1 MEICAREKEKSQGF
15 LFLFPPPPPT
25 EGAKDWKQWTLDSGP
40 TGRMQAEGIA
50 GFRERTSD
58 SNESRLPKAAAE
70 ATNINVFF

>member
-15 LFLFPPPPPT
+15 LFLFFPPPT

>member
-1 MEICAREKEKSQGF
+1 MQGRKKNHRVF
-15 LFLFPPPPPT
+15 CFCSPPPPPT

>member
-1 MEICAREKEKSQGF
+1 MDGNMCEGERKKITGF
-15 LFLFPPPPPT
+15 LPPSPPHR
-25 EGAKDWKQWTLDSGP
+25 GSQWKQWTLDSGP
-40 TGRMQAEGIA
+40 AGRMQAEGIG

>member
-1 MEICAREKEKSQGF
+1 MQGRKKNHRVF
-15 LFLFPPPPPT
+15 CFCSPPPPT

>member
-1 MEICAREKEKSQGF
+1 MCVCVCGKS
-15 LFLFPPPPPT
+15 LELCP
-25 EGAKDWKQWTLDSGP
+25 ALW
-40 TGRMQAEGIA
+40 EGIA

>member
-1 MEICAREKEKSQGF
+1 MQGRKKNHRVF
-15 LFLFPPPPPT
+15 CFCFPPPPT

>member
-15 LFLFPPPPPT
+15 LFLFFPPHRGSQGLET
-25 EGAKDWKQWTLDSGP
+25 VDSGP

>member
-1 MEICAREKEKSQGF
+1 MEICVKEKERKSQVF
-15 LFLFPPPPPT
+15 YPPPPPHR
-25 EGAKDWKQWTLDSGP
+25 GSQWKQWTLDSGP
-40 TGRMQAEGIA
+40 AGRMQAEGIG

>member
-1 MEICAREKEKSQGF
+1 MDPGLWPNRQDAG
-15 LFLFPPPPPT
+15 
-25 EGAKDWKQWTLDSGP
+25 
-40 TGRMQAEGIA
+40 EGIA

>member
-1 MEICAREKEKSQGF
+1 MQGRKKNHRVF
-15 LFLFPPPPPT
+15 CFCFSPPT